1 MTHAA
6 LTLRERLRLGCRGLL
21 QARLAQCHGDNWWLH
36 NLALPL
42 PTRSRY

>member
-6 LTLRERLRLGCRGLL
+6 LTLRARLRLGCRGLL
-21 QARLAQCHGDNWWLH
+21 RARLAQSHDNSWWLH